1 MGLPNASLEGRYIR
15 VRLARPVP
23 QDGEARIRIIKTYK
37 DPKSYR
43 REGETIVFDRPL
55 GIRRNAVILPA
66 GYQLVSCNVPS
77 QVLEEADGR
86 IGISFMNMSPA
97 QAPLVV
103 GPGRWHGRRRR
114 RRPSLHANA
123 AGARPP
129 APADAPPADVPLDR
143 VRVPERAFQDREIR
157 RTSCRNLRPTLSA
170 SITTTPRRVKAPT
183 AI

>member
-1 MGLPNASLEGRYIR
+1 MRATTGLPNASLEGRYIR

-55 GIRRNAVILPA
+55 GIRRNAVILPP

-103 GPGRWHGRRRR
+103 RARPHGHGRRRR
-114 RRPSLHANA
+114 RRPGPLVPLM
-123 AGARPP
+123 PP
-129 APADAPPADVPLDR
+129 ARVLRPPADAPPADVSARPCPRVGAGVPGSRDR
-143 VRVPERAFQDREIR
+143 LLPAGTVDARVQPVSRLHGDA
-157 RTSCRNLRPTLSA
+157 
-170 SITTTPRRVKAPT
+170 
-183 AI
+183 